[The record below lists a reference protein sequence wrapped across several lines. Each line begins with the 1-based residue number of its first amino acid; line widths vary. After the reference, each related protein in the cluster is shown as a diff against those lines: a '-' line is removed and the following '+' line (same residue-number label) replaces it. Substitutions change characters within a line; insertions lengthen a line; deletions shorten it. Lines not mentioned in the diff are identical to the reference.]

1 MLLPKSYDTLLN
13 EENLQH
19 LASKPAVSERQAV
32 TCRQGWPLNCLPNNG
47 RMANTPKRGPIPSH
61 GRSEDN

>member
-19 LASKPAVSERQAV
+19 LASKLVINERQAV
-32 TCRQGWPLNCLPNNG
+32 TRRQ
-47 RMANTPKRGPIPSH
+47 
-61 GRSEDN
+61 